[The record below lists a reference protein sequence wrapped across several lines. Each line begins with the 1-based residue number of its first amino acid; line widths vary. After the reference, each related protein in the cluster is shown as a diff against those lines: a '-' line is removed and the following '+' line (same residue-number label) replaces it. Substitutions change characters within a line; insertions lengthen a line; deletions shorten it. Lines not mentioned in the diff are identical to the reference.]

1 MDTFKKT
8 MDFLLENMR
17 KEIEEKSEE
26 KITEL
31 KQINRNL
38 SQIPLDFQKVIQ
50 NQETIINR
58 VELMEKKF
66 ENQIQDMT
74 NLIQEKFMNHH
85 HQNESVDISSNNFVK
100 SQDKTIQNDRI
111 EKFFE
116 NSWLNQ
122 SQRKELIPSIRKHE
136 SQFKKNPTTEI
147 KRVELIVDD
156 DDDDNDNNMEV
167 STANSDEIF
176 KSSQLD
182 SLSHLPSVSNDS
194 TVKRRSEDSISREND
209 AGKSRRFKEN
219 DGNIG
224 SVNLQSNEHSGIIAA
239 TQSNYVAKTENS
251 GLKIFDSNNVIQSRL
266 NKQSTSK
273 PRIILPSQDRLIPLK
288 DKIDE
293 IPENFM
299 LPSRKS
305 RSKLE
310 DFSQLYSSLD
320 ISYDDL

>member
-1 MDTFKKT
+1 M
-8 MDFLLENMR
+8 LWRPING
-17 KEIEEKSEE
+17 EILKINIFFQEKSEE

-66 ENQIQDMT
+66 ENQIQGMT

-147 KRVELIVDD
+147 KRVELIEVDD

-224 SVNLQSNEHSGIIAA
+224 SVNLQSNEHSGIMAA

-305 RSKLE
+305 RSKIE

>member
-1 MDTFKKT
+1 MF
-8 MDFLLENMR
+8 FNLE
-17 KEIEEKSEE
+17 
-26 KITEL
+26 
-31 KQINRNL
+31 
-38 SQIPLDFQKVIQ
+38 
-50 NQETIINR
+50 
-58 VELMEKKF
+58 
-66 ENQIQDMT
+66 
-74 NLIQEKFMNHH
+74 
-85 HQNESVDISSNNFVK
+85 
-100 SQDKTIQNDRI
+100 
-111 EKFFE
+111 
-116 NSWLNQ
+116 
-122 SQRKELIPSIRKHE
+122 
-136 SQFKKNPTTEI
+136 
-147 KRVELIVDD
+147 VDD

-224 SVNLQSNEHSGIIAA
+224 SVNLQSNEHSGIIAT

>member
-1 MDTFKKT
+1 MKINIF
-8 MDFLLENMR
+8 FQ
-17 KEIEEKSEE
+17 EKSEE

-66 ENQIQDMT
+66 ENQIQGMT

-147 KRVELIVDD
+147 KRVELI
-156 DDDDNDNNMEV
+156 
-167 STANSDEIF
+167 
-176 KSSQLD
+176 
-182 SLSHLPSVSNDS
+182 
-194 TVKRRSEDSISREND
+194 
-209 AGKSRRFKEN
+209 GKTIIRFK
-219 DGNIG
+219 
-224 SVNLQSNEHSGIIAA
+224 LLL
-239 TQSNYVAKTENS
+239 TC
-251 GLKIFDSNNVIQSRL
+251 F
-266 NKQSTSK
+266 
-273 PRIILPSQDRLIPLK
+273 LI
-288 DKIDE
+288 
-293 IPENFM
+293 
-299 LPSRKS
+299 
-305 RSKLE
+305 
-310 DFSQLYSSLD
+310 
-320 ISYDDL
+320 